1 MSGATF
7 ISDDLVYF
15 VSCVWFLQECCQVVR
30 MMSLSIRDRLPGD
43 LLLKIEDEERSS
55 NCVLLFRP
63 QTPIEK
69 HHKVIYHQ
77 FILSSYLIIFIVRY
91 KVDNVKSLNV

>member
-1 MSGATF
+1 MFGATF

-30 MMSLSIRDRLPGD
+30 VMSLSIRDRLPGD

-77 FILSSYLIIFIVRY
+77 FILSSYLIIFY
-91 KVDNVKSLNV
+91 SKVQSR